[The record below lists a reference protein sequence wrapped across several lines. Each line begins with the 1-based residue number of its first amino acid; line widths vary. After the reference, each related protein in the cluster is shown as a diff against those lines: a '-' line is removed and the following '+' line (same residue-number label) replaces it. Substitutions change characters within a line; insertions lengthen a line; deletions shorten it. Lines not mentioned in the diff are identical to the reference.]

1 MVLAAG
7 MLLTQSALAQGIGIN
22 ETGADPHPA
31 AMLDVSSTTKGF
43 LPPRM
48 TTAQR
53 DAIANPVN
61 GLMIFNSTTGCLNY
75 SQNGN
80 WYETC
85 GTLLP
90 TITGITCGSA
100 TNNGTLTNGDVAS
113 GVNSV
118 IPYTGGNG
126 GTHNGQTVSST
137 GVTGLTATL
146 AAGTLANGAGSLTY
160 TITGTPTSSGTAS
173 FAITVGGQSCIFTV
187 SVIAIN
193 PILGGGYSIHGATF
207 QASTILGGSTPDQA
221 FDGSCQGGAGHWHST
236 HGDKLPWAN
245 PWLRINLPTARQ
257 VVKYNLWHRNL
268 PNYEDRLKSWIFQG
282 SNDGTNWVNL
292 DVRTNSTPPYPG
304 TDTFNQ
310 AVFGT
315 YSFTNNNSYLHYR
328 IYGTESPTANQGGH
342 EYTVI
347 GELQLWGF

>member
-1 MVLAAG
+1 MCQGAN
-7 MLLTQSALAQGIGIN
+7 AQGIGIN

-31 AMLDVSSTTKGF
+31 AMLDVLSTNKGF

-48 TTAQR
+48 TMAQR
-53 DAIANPVN
+53 GAIASPAV
-61 GLMIFNSTTGCLNY
+61 GLVIYNTTTNCLNFY
-75 SQNGN
+75 IGSGWN
-80 WYETC
+80 ETC
-85 GTLLP
+85 GTASLP
-90 TITGITCGSA
+90 LGIISALNCGSA
-100 TNNGTLTNGDVAS
+100 TNNGTLTSGIAAS
-113 GVNSV
+113 SVNSV

-187 SVIAIN
+187 STIN
-193 PILGGGYSIHGATF
+193 PILGGGYSIPGTTF

-236 HGDKLPWAN
+236 QYDKLPWAN

-315 YSFTNNNSYLHYR
+315 YSFTNSNSYLHYR